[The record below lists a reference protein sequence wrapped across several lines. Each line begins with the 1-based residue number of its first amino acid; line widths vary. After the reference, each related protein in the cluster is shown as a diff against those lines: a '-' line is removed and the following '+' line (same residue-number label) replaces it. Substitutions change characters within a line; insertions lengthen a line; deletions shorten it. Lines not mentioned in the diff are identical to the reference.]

1 MQMKTNKFLAIILLL
16 VTTLLFT
23 TSCHESNSTDEEND
37 VTQTQQKILGYWNL
51 TEFIEETKTGNEPPV
66 IINNDPQNVYFEFFA
81 NGKGKTNAEGE
92 EEFSYE
98 VKANNILILWD
109 SEQKIIELTDHK
121 LTFKNTATQGN
132 TTYTQTFFLTR

>member
-1 MQMKTNKFLAIILLL
+1 MKTNKFLAILLL
-16 VTTLLFT
+16 ATTLIWT
-23 TSCHESNSTDEEND
+23 VGCQKISSIDEENE
-37 VTQTQQKILGYWNL
+37 TAQIMQQKILGYWNL
-51 TEFIEETKTGNEPPV
+51 AELIEETKTGNEPPV

-109 SEQKIIELTDHK
+109 NEQQIIELTDHK

-132 TTYTQTFFLTR
+132 TTYTQTYFLTR

>member
-1 MQMKTNKFLAIILLL
+1 MKTNKFLAILLLL
-16 VTTLLFT
+16 VTTLILT
-23 TSCHESNSTDEEND
+23 VGCEKSSSVDEEND
-37 VTQTQQKILGYWNL
+37 VAQIMQQKILGYWNL

-98 VKANNILILWD
+98 VKANNVLILWD
-109 SEQKIIELTDHK
+109 NEQKIIELTDHK

-132 TTYTQTFFLTR
+132 TTYTQTYFLTR